1 VSSGRVTPPARD
13 GGAEPESARRP
24 TVRAGSSGGSGAP
37 GSEDELEEA
46 LSRPTAEVVEALQ
59 ASPGDVVILGAGGKM
74 GPSLA
79 RMARRAADAIGDGRR
94 VIAVSRFSDPGLPRV
109 LNADRVE
116 TIRADLLDQHAVD
129 ALPDASNVVFMAGQK
144 FGTRSDPATTWAMNV
159 LVPAAAAER
168 YAGARIVAFST
179 GNVYPLVPAS
189 GPGSSESDAPEPV
202 GEYAQSCLGRERVLE
217 HVCGR
222 TGSPLAIVRLNYAN
236 ALRYGVLTDL
246 ALAVRDGQPI
256 DLTMGWVNV
265 IWQGDANALALR
277 CFAHATRPPFIVN
290 VAGCEHL
297 RVRDAALALGERLGR
312 APVFTGAQAPDALL
326 SDASRARAFFGP
338 PRVSTH
344 ELIDWTARWIAAG
357 GATLGKAT
365 MFQARDGGF

>member
-1 VSSGRVTPPARD
+1 LSSGRATSHARA
-13 GGAEPESARRP
+13 GAVESAQP
-24 TVRAGSSGGSGAP
+24 PGAAASSSGSAP
-37 GSEDELEEA
+37 GTEAELEDA
-46 LSRPTAEVVEALQ
+46 LSRPTAEVVEAVR

-79 RMARRAADAIGDGRR
+79 RMARRAADALRDGRR
-94 VIAVSRFSDPGLPRV
+94 VIAVSRFSDAGLPHA
-109 LNADRVE
+109 LNADGVE
-116 TIRADLLDQHAVD
+116 TIRADLLDRRAVE
-129 ALPDASNVVFMAGQK
+129 ALPDASNVIFMAGQK
-144 FGTRSDPATTWAMNV
+144 FGTRSDPAATWAMNV

-189 GPGSSESDAPEPV
+189 GPGSAESDPPEPV

-246 ALAVRDGQPI
+246 GLAIREERSI

-277 CFAHATRPPFIVN
+277 CLVHAARPPFIVN
-290 VAGCEHL
+290 VAGGEHL

-312 APVFTGAQAPDALL
+312 APVFTGSEAPDAWL
-326 SDASRARAFFGP
+326 SDASRARALFGAP
-338 PRVSTH
+338 HVSTPD
-344 ELIDWTARWIAAG
+344 LIDWTARWIAAG
-357 GATLGKAT
+357 GATLGKPT